1 MLEGT
6 AHTLDR
12 TPKQEEGGLV
22 SGFIEFQDIECTIL
36 VVVGSGAQNNDYNG
50 NIGIEE
56 RTNRESKQVVELPRN
71 KHRKDL
77 LYVKGTLHIDLNQII
92 RIFMRQ

>member
-6 AHTLDR
+6 APTRDR
-12 TPKQEEGGLV
+12 HTPKQEEGGLV

-36 VVVGSGAQNNDYNG
+36 VVVGSGVQNNDYNG

-77 LYVKGTLHIDLNQII
+77 L
-92 RIFMRQ
+92 